1 MSATRERGG
10 RAVRPRPRP
19 RDRFALARER
29 ERRDTRERRKRA
41 RVIVRWWISPLW
53 VVELALEGYDRVTA
67 GYARLGATRRNVE
80 ALCAL
85 GLLACVVAWS
95 VGGALG
101 VMIAQGAGGLLVVY
115 LLPGPSR
122 ALARRLWT
130 LARTGRIEGVGTWIA
145 SSVDTPA
152 VTVADAPAAPRESDA
167 VREAEAIARRVAID
181 KERTH

>member
-1 MSATRERGG
+1 MGATRERGE
-10 RAVRPRPRP
+10 RAVRPRP
-19 RDRFALARER
+19 RDRFALTRER
-29 ERRDTRERRKRA
+29 ERWDTRARRRRA

-53 VVELALEGYDRVTA
+53 VLELALEGYDRLTA

-85 GLLACVVAWS
+85 SLVACGAAWA

-101 VMIAQGAGGLLVVY
+101 VTLAQVAGGLLVVY

-122 ALARRLWT
+122 ALVRRLWT

-145 SSVDTPA
+145 SSAETRA
-152 VTVADAPAAPRESDA
+152 VTVADAQGAARESDA